1 MYLLR
6 VLKRDEKDAVDY
18 ARTVEAFGRYLEPS
32 YTGGDFTNLYS
43 ASYDNVLDYMDHCER
58 GLKQKTST
66 VNRKVY
72 ILRKFFQYEV
82 EHKRLDAD
90 PTNGVPLARKV
101 ATATKTLSL
110 LEIEKLLATANS
122 LPGKIGIRDAAM
134 LHVLF
139 LGVAKKEV
147 HNLKLSDF
155 NARAGTLAVGAG
167 RKRRTLDLPEA
178 AVRALEAYLRVR
190 FDYEGNDALFV
201 AKGGKAISGRQIWD
215 RLRSIGKE
223 AGIKVPTTS
232 LVIRQ
237 SSAINKLMD
246 DMAHLLDV
254 KQGFGHSSLYS
265 TEALASKALEL
276 KRKAAGM
283 DGLIAGEV
291 SAKFD
296 ATSRTRVLAAIEKYL
311 SGKGTRSQRR
321 DAVRDLGDVLE
332 HYRDEAKA
340 LLGPDENDLFNILNN
355 FDIRHHNETQK
366 ANYDPVWLAALFYH
380 YLNMI
385 HVLGSLMERR
395 DGQTSF
401 VA

>member
-1 MYLLR
+1 MKRYKPSDSRINRFFVYLLR
-6 VLKRDEKDAVDY
+6 VLERDEKDAVDY

-32 YTGGDFTNLYS
+32 YTAGEFTNLYK

-101 ATATKTLSL
+101 ATARKTLSL
-110 LEIEKLLATANS
+110 LEIEKLLATANR
-122 LPGKIGIRDAAM
+122 LPGKIGIRDAAI

-155 NARAGTLAVGAG
+155 NARAGTLEVGAE
-167 RKRRTLDLPEA
+167 RKRRTLDLPDA
-178 AVRALEAYLRVR
+178 AVRALEAYRRVR

-215 RLRSIGKE
+215 RLRKIGKA

-246 DMAHLLDV
+246 DL
-254 KQGFGHSSLYS
+254 GHF
-265 TEALASKALEL
+265 A
-276 KRKAAGM
+276 
-283 DGLIAGEV
+283 
-291 SAKFD
+291 
-296 ATSRTRVLAAIEKYL
+296 
-311 SGKGTRSQRR
+311 RR
-321 DAVRDLGDVLE
+321 
-332 HYRDEAKA
+332 
-340 LLGPDENDLFNILNN
+340 
-355 FDIRHHNETQK
+355 
-366 ANYDPVWLAALFYH
+366 
-380 YLNMI
+380 
-385 HVLGSLMERR
+385 
-395 DGQTSF
+395 
-401 VA
+401 